1 MIVGLLNENTTREMN
16 CLYQIVPF
24 FKKVSLLCAI
34 ILTLISC
41 DGSIKDIQKINLKTF
56 SPIGEARDFNL
67 KYTDS
72 GKIKAILISPQM
84 LDYSQLEFPFTEFP
98 KGIKVTIYDEQGH
111 QSFVTSKYAISYS
124 KSNIIDLRG
133 KVKITT
139 QDGKALET
147 EQLYYDQKNE
157 WFFTQKKYKFIDK
170 SSVIEGVGIDFSK
183 DFKILDT
190 QQITGLYSI

>member
-1 MIVGLLNENTTREMN
+1 MN
-16 CLYQIVPF
+16 SIYQIVAF
-24 FKKVSLLCAI
+24 LKKISLLCAI
-34 ILTLISC
+34 IFILISC

-111 QSFVTSKYAISYS
+111 QSFVTSSYAISYS

-139 QDGKALET
+139 QDGKVLET
-147 EQLYYDQKNE
+147 EQLYYDQKNQ

-170 SSVIEGVGIDFSK
+170 SSVIEGIGIDFSK

-190 QQITGLYSI
+190 QQITGVYSI